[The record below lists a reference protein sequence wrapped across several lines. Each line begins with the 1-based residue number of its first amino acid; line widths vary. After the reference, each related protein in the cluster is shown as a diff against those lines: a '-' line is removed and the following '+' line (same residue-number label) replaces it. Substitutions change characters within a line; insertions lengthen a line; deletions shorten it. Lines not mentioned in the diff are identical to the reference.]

1 MKKIIVTL
9 VFLASLAIANSNYD
23 VTLKAF
29 ADKVS
34 KSNNIIIYLDQ
45 DIKTEKI
52 SVFIPGKIAPGE
64 LLNLFKRTIKNNNY
78 RLITNGKNIYYL
90 SKRVDYKTKNYIYSL
105 KYSSSKDCSS
115 LLSMMGVKYKYLDDS
130 NTFII
135 KSNDKR
141 YPGVKR
147 YLDIIDNIQK
157 QVMLKIIIFE
167 FTDSDLKERGVQFG
181 SIYKDISNNI
191 KYALNSIIF
200 PINTNDP
207 LLSSSSFYAAMRLL
221 NETKT
226 ITVKQYPYILVKNN
240 KSFKFE
246 AVENIPYLISS
257 TVTQAANVSEQNSIE
272 YKDIGLKINGRSLIH
287 KDFVTLDLD
296 LTIEDIIDGTDQDN
310 MPRTYKRFLKSNT
323 NVNYNQVLLLSG
335 IKRTKNIS
343 NEWAV
348 PFISNIPYL
357 GEVFKYRSHSKEVI
371 NITIAIQVLNK
382 DGSTPSDFSFCEPAN
397 KKKAEGVPCQFNKS
411 VQMEYEYE

>member
-310 MPRTYKRFLKSNT
+310 MPHTYKRFLKSNT

-397 KKKAEGVPCQFNKS
+397 KKKGRGRALS
-411 VQMEYEYE
+411 I